1 MIDDFLDWCDR
12 DRNRS
17 PNTIVRYR
25 IALDHLATF
34 GDPMTIDLDAVQRW
48 WESLYGLEPSTRA
61 NYLAAARSFY
71 KWAAKFDHRL
81 DDPTRRLDP
90 PKIPIRV
97 PRPIGR
103 SDVDRILGELT
114 GNAPDLRRAFAL
126 GVYAGLRVSEAAML
140 DWSHVDQEQRRI
152 YITGKG
158 DKERVTP
165 LTPLLL
171 DYLLPDT
178 GGNVVAAGGKPYAPG
193 TLQRK
198 INRLLARHEI
208 AHTYHDAR
216 KRGATMALAR
226 GASIVAVQQ
235 VFGWGSMETAAH
247 YAAVSQSEIDDI
259 GRFMCE

>member
-1 MIDDFLDWCDR
+1 MIDDFLDWQQR

-17 PNTIVRYR
+17 PNTITRYR
-25 IALDHLATF
+25 IALEHFAAF
-34 GDPMTIDLDAVQRW
+34 GDPATISIDAVQQW
-48 WESLYGLEPSTRA
+48 WESLYGLAPSTRA
-61 NYLAAARSFY
+61 NNLMAVRSFY

-90 PKIPIRV
+90 PKV
-97 PRPIGR
+97 PVNVPKPIGR
-103 SDVDRILGELT
+103 MDTDRILGEIT
-114 GNAPDLRRAFAL
+114 DDAPDLRRAFAL
-126 GVYAGLRVSEAAML
+126 GVYAGLRVSEAAAL
-140 DWSHVDQEQRRI
+140 DWANIDQEQRRI
-152 YITGKG
+152 YVTGKG
-158 DKERVTP
+158 GKERVTP
-165 LTPLLL
+165 LSPLLA

-178 GGNVVAAGGKPYAPG
+178 GGNVVTAGSAPYSAA

-198 INRLLARHEI
+198 INRLMRRHGI
-208 AHTYHDAR
+208 AHTFHDAR

-235 VFGWGSMETAAH
+235 VFGWDSMETAAH